1 MVEILSYK
9 IHLFNDVVKVVIML
23 LVSDF
28 DFRIKNGRSKSMNA
42 ERIKENMLR
51 AIILGLLKSI
61 NDN

>member
-42 ERIKENMLR
+42 
-51 AIILGLLKSI
+51 
-61 NDN
+61 

>member
-9 IHLFNDVVKVVIML
+9 IHLFNDVVKVVIIL

-42 ERIKENMLR
+42 SRIKEN
-51 AIILGLLKSI
+51 IILGLLKSI

>member
-9 IHLFNDVVKVVIML
+9 IHLFNDVVKVVIIL

-28 DFRIKNGRSKSMNA
+28 DFRLKNGRSKSMNA
-42 ERIKENMLR
+42 SRIKEN
-51 AIILGLLKSI
+51 IILGLLKSI